1 MAASRN
7 HETGNPVDKD
17 VQAAKAIA
25 ASNAAESPSAE
36 AVQKLVDECAGF
48 NLFVVPGQTGRNDR
62 GTGGM
67 TAFRGPH
74 TLKRFD
80 VGLQTPTERGVLSS
94 NTFGETVGSLD
105 IQWFMMPDSFVA
117 RPDCQPPE
125 TKLNPTVTQCFAMQ
139 ETTFRFGQ
147 GDDGFK
153 CFGTGRTFPTL
164 VGDHPR
170 VVISAIG
177 TVMEGFGKF
186 KDQPGNFTLCG
197 DLGPQGFQGN
207 ILVRF
212 QDLQSK
218 LRDERVLPPIQ
229 VQPELDPEVTYFLW
243 AGQKGA
249 EQPGMQNHFSFGP
262 DGQVRGMNITTQQRA
277 LNLDFAVQ
285 EDFRTNSFSI
295 GKSVVGL
302 EIGFGRLSVPDA
314 SPVGTQLNP
323 TLFEGVAKYSF
334 IDSEGTTVGTVL
346 TSLIEG
352 RRFDM
357 PLPGVP
363 VPGLR
368 FGFFGPIITGTGCF
382 AGAKGIFYGA
392 SGSVFNP
399 PPGDHIVTH
408 FYMMRLHDLAGR
420 FRSPRRR

>member
-7 HETGNPVDKD
+7 HETENPAGKD
-17 VQAAKAIA
+17 VQ

-48 NLFVVPGQTGRNDR
+48 NLFVIPDRTGRNDR
-62 GTGGM
+62 SAGEAGAFPGT
-67 TAFRGPH
+67 H

-80 VGLQTPTERGVLSS
+80 VALQTPTERGVLSS

-117 RPDCQPPE
+117 RPDRQPP
-125 TKLNPTVTQCFAMQ
+125 TTQLDPTVTQRFAMQ

-164 VGDHPR
+164 IGDHPR
-170 VVISAIG
+170 VVIGAIA
-177 TVMEGFGKF
+177 TVLEGFGKF
-186 KDQPGNFTLCG
+186 KGLSGNLTLCG

-212 QDLQSK
+212 QDPQSQ
-218 LRDERVLPPIQ
+218 LRDQRVLPPIQ
-229 VQPELDPEVTYFLW
+229 AHSDLDPEVTYFLW

-249 EQPGMQNHFSFGP
+249 EQPGLQNHFSFGP
-262 DGQVRGMNITTQQRA
+262 DGQVRGMNITTQQRT
-277 LNLDFAVQ
+277 LDLDFAAP

-314 SPVGTQLNP
+314 NPVGTQLNP
-323 TLFEGVAKYSF
+323 TLFEGVARYSF
-334 IDSEGTTVGTVL
+334 IDSRGTTVGTVL

-368 FGFFGPIITGTGCF
+368 FGFFGPIVAGTGCF
-382 AGAKGIFYGA
+382 AGAEGIFYGA

-408 FYMMRLHDLAGR
+408 FYMMRLHDPAGR
-420 FRSPRRR
+420 FRAPRRR